1 MNGRSLLPV
10 LAMVWVCSIPGRLMG
25 QATEIVVETYAE
37 NIGMVGTTDLTGYNT
52 YRIYVKFASDQDFL
66 TAVYGDVQFP
76 TRIQGGDNFFNSAFG
91 GKDNEG
97 YNPALFAVF
106 PDLEFDSFITIGM
119 DAPAVVANGQAA
131 INAVGDPL
139 ADWIPEFEPGGGAVG
154 SDIIMDTQTGGAWF
168 PIFPNT
174 NAYAGEDSLVLIGQF
189 TTDTTLYGVISV
201 ATFVGGVQSN
211 DDLVQLPFSSSPNAV
226 FGCTDS
232 NATNYDMGAN
242 EDNGSCVYTC
252 DYPATQLMVTGT
264 SSNSVSCSGYSDGF
278 ASVTVSGGQG
288 SLTYSNGTS
297 SNATGLFSGVVA
309 GDLTITVTD
318 NVGCSVE
325 AMVSVDSPEVLNVM
339 ASLSDPISCNG
350 ESDAVL
356 SGNSTG
362 GTGVITY
369 GLQAPIDT
377 GNGGLPFLENGT
389 ETLLFENI
397 GVGLY
402 TVYAV
407 DENGC
412 LDNTPGISVDQ
423 PQTFNLYAE
432 AIVPSSC
439 EPAQDGVVVLNY
451 FGGSGNSATYSQ
463 EGLSFSEA
471 NTFFVAPGTYTF
483 YAQDQNGCLDTL
495 SNVVVEGTG
504 QIELDVEITPPSCS
518 GGADGILLLFP
529 DGGSTSLEVVFD
541 GEVVSPSLPVTGLSA
556 GTYSVFVSDDA
567 GCESEFEVAVEDL
580 AEVMLEVAVL
590 QDAPCSGGTGDIGLF
605 AAGGVGPYTVS
616 GTFGNDTFDPDFPL
630 MGVPTG
636 SGTVTILD
644 ANGCEASSPFFIGE
658 PEALTVELESI
669 QPTTPGNSEGNIT
682 VDISGG
688 TPPYTTFW
696 TRDDGVVVSSAQNPS
711 GLSAGLYSLALTDA
725 NGCSLTVPG
734 FMVTQMDVEG
744 CTDTIAINFNPG
756 ATLDDG
762 SCVYPNCEDL
772 EVAEVDLAAILPGTL
787 DGTFGVLMERELL
800 LLAGN
805 IVIEPS
811 TGTQYTLLQFSPD
824 TAFGV
829 PAGLDLGGDFAD
841 LGAGEALCM
850 TLQGT
855 PVETGVFLVT
865 IEGETV
871 VSVFGLPFAAGRTAV
886 SFTINILENANPIA
900 GCTYPNA
907 ANYLVFATA
916 DDGSCLMPGCMDP
929 EAVNHSPHFNVSDDS
944 CVYASEFGGFGGD
957 VICRADFDDS
967 GLVGA
972 ADLLIFLSAFE
983 NVCAE

>member
-25 QATEIVVETYAE
+25 QATEIVIETYAE
-37 NIGMVGTTDLTGYNT
+37 NIGMTGTTDLTGYNT
-52 YRIYVKFASDQDFL
+52 YRVFVKFASDQDFL
-66 TAVYGDVQFP
+66 TAVYGDVDFP
-76 TRIQGGDNFFNSAFG
+76 TRIQGGNNFFNSTLG
-91 GKDNEG
+91 SLNNEN
-97 YNPALFAVF
+97 YNSLLFDLF

-119 DAPAVVANGQAA
+119 DGPAVTANGEAA
-131 INAVGDPL
+131 INAVGDL
-139 ADWIPEFEPGGGAVG
+139 SANWIPQFEPGGGATG
-154 SDIIMDTQTGGAWF
+154 SDIIIDTQTGGSWF
-168 PIFPNT
+168 PLYPNS
-174 NAYAGEDSLVLIGQF
+174 NAYAGADSLVMIGQF
-189 TTDTTLYGVISV
+189 TTDSTLYGVISI
-201 ATFVGGVQSN
+201 ASFVGGVQSN
-211 DDLVQLPFSSSPNAV
+211 DALVQLPFSSSPNAV

-232 NATNYDMGAN
+232 NADNYDMAAN
-242 EDNGSCVYTC
+242 EDNGSCVFAC
-252 DYPATQLMVTGT
+252 DYPATQLVITET
-264 SSNSVSCSGYSDGF
+264 ASNSASCSGYADGF

-288 SLTYSNGTS
+288 SLTYSNGFS
-297 SNATGLFSGVVA
+297 ENATGIFGGVVA
-309 GDLTITVTD
+309 GELTITVTD
-318 NVGCSVE
+318 NVGCTAE
-325 AMVSVDSPEVLNVM
+325 ALVTIDSPEALDII
-339 ASLSDPISCNG
+339 ASLSGPISCFG
-350 ESDAVL
+350 ESDAVI
-356 SGNSTG
+356 SGSSSG
-362 GTGVITY
+362 GTGMVMY
-369 GLQAPIDT
+369 SLEAPIDT
-377 GNGGLPFLENGT
+377 GGLPYFENGLEN
-389 ETLLFENI
+389 LLFENI

-402 TVYAV
+402 TVYAI

-412 LDNTPGISVDQ
+412 TDNSPGISIYQ
-423 PQTFNLYAE
+423 PQTFNLYAV
-432 AIVPSSC
+432 AIEPSSC

-451 FGGSGNSATYSQ
+451 FGGSGNSATYSL
-463 EGLSFSEA
+463 EGLSFSEE

-504 QIELDVEITPPSCS
+504 EIELDVEITPPSCS

-529 DGGSTSLEVVFD
+529 DGGSTALEVVFD

-580 AEVMLEVAVL
+580 AEVVLEVAVL

-616 GTFGNDTFDPDFPL
+616 GPFGNDTFDPDFPL

-644 ANGCEASSPFFIGE
+644 ANGCEASSPFIIGE

-669 QPTTPGNSEGNIT
+669 QPTTPGNSEGTIT

-711 GLSAGLYSLALTDA
+711 GLSVGLYSLALTDA
-725 NGCSLTVPG
+725 NGCSLTMPG
-734 FMVTQMDVEG
+734 FMVSQMDVDG
-744 CTDTIAINFNPG
+744 CTDFIAINFNPG

-762 SCVYPNCEDL
+762 SCVYPSCEDL
-772 EVAEVDLAAILPGTL
+772 EGAEVDLAAILPGTL
-787 DGTFGVLMERELL
+787 DGTFGVLIERELL

-829 PAGLDLGGDFAD
+829 PAGLDLGGDIAD
-841 LGAGEALCM
+841 LGAGESLCM

-865 IEGETV
+865 IEGEMV

-907 ANYLVFATA
+907 ANYLMFATV
-916 DDGSCLMPGCMDP
+916 DDGGCLMPGCMDP

-944 CVYASEFGGFGGD
+944 CVYASDYGGYGGD
-957 VICRADFDDS
+957 VFCRADFDAS
-967 GLVGA
+967 GLVGSG
-972 ADLLIFLSAFE
+972 DLLIFLTAFAGACIE
-983 NVCAE
+983 